1 MKVFKFLILLLLL
14 SSCNLPKYYFKDDIG
29 TTGVNFS
36 EGKWLLNRIESSKNT
51 EDRLTAIA
59 TDFFTKKTSNRFNT
73 VYSAKILVPQKNNF
87 PLSTEDLKQIKIGSN
102 YDYFIQIKS
111 GKFQN
116 ELGSI
121 DTTPSKFSNNLSN
134 EASVQMIIYDLN
146 TQQIIYS
153 KNAIGITGNPD
164 NNTRDATFSKSS
176 NDLTIGCLKK
186 ILKDL
191 DEKSLQ

>member
-1 MKVFKFLILLLLL
+1 MINRDRLKQLRAKEDERFLKLH
-14 SSCNLPKYYFKDDIG
+14 PKSGQMFKDGQAGAGVIDIYASKIIG
-29 TTGVNFS
+29 SDTLEGISHVN
-36 EGKWLLNRIESSKNT
+36 
-51 EDRLTAIA
+51 
-59 TDFFTKKTSNRFNT
+59 
-73 VYSAKILVPQKNNF
+73 LVPQKNNF
-87 PLSTEDLKQIKIGSN
+87 PLTSDELKQIKIGSN

-121 DTTPSKFSNNLSN
+121 DTTPSKFSDNLSN

-153 KNAIGITGNPD
+153 KNAYGISGNPD
-164 NNTRDATFSKSS
+164 NNSRDVTFSKSS